1 MQKFDRA
8 LLVAANFRTDI
19 KQTEDS
25 IIELEELAKACNI
38 EPIDKVIQSIDQI
51 DPRYYIG
58 SGKVE
63 EIKKMIDI
71 LNIDMVI
78 FDDTLSPGQL
88 RNLEKVLDTIIIDRS
103 FLILQI
109 FAERAKTKQ
118 AMLEVALA
126 QKLYMLPRLV
136 GMGNSLSR
144 QGGGSFN
151 AKGPGETKLEL
162 DRRRLQ
168 VEISNLRKE
177 IEKIKQTRATSRQKR
192 LDNAIPIVALVG
204 YTNAGKS
211 SLMNYFA
218 DKWGTDKTEVFEKNM
233 LFATLDTKAKR
244 IKKDNQPPFILIDTV
259 GFISKLPPEL
269 IASFESTLADIQD
282 ADLILHIVD
291 GLNPSINQLELTK
304 SIIKQLGMEHTP
316 RLLVVTKKDLRF
328 SQPYIMEDYFYISS
342 KTGEGLDDLYQS
354 IQSHLYDSSRI
365 THLLIPFDQGAIYQ
379 QLKTET
385 TVIETSYLDNG
396 TYVKAVLTP
405 RNIEKLKQYIIQK
418 PN

>member
-1 MQKFDRA
+1 
-8 LLVAANFRTDI
+8 
-19 KQTEDS
+19 
-25 IIELEELAKACNI
+25 
-38 EPIDKVIQSIDQI
+38 
-51 DPRYYIG
+51 
-58 SGKVE
+58 
-63 EIKKMIDI
+63 
-71 LNIDMVI
+71 
-78 FDDTLSPGQL
+78 
-88 RNLEKVLDTIIIDRS
+88 NLEKVLDTIIIDRS

-177 IEKIKQTRATSRQKR
+177 IEKIKQTRTTSRQKR

-269 IASFESTLADIQD
+269 VASFESTLADIQD

-291 GLNPSINQLELTK
+291 GLNPS
-304 SIIKQLGMEHTP
+304 
-316 RLLVVTKKDLRF
+316 
-328 SQPYIMEDYFYISS
+328 
-342 KTGEGLDDLYQS
+342 
-354 IQSHLYDSSRI
+354 
-365 THLLIPFDQGAIYQ
+365 
-379 QLKTET
+379 
-385 TVIETSYLDNG
+385 
-396 TYVKAVLTP
+396 
-405 RNIEKLKQYIIQK
+405 
-418 PN
+418 

>member
-1 MQKFDRA
+1 MPLEHGETHMQKFDRA
-8 LLVAANFRTDI
+8 LLVAANFRTDL

-168 VEISNLRKE
+168 IEISNLRKE
-177 IEKIKQTRATSRQKR
+177 IEKIKSTRATSRQKR

-211 SLMNYFA
+211 
-218 DKWGTDKTEVFEKNM
+218 
-233 LFATLDTKAKR
+233 
-244 IKKDNQPPFILIDTV
+244 
-259 GFISKLPPEL
+259 
-269 IASFESTLADIQD
+269 
-282 ADLILHIVD
+282 
-291 GLNPSINQLELTK
+291 
-304 SIIKQLGMEHTP
+304 
-316 RLLVVTKKDLRF
+316 
-328 SQPYIMEDYFYISS
+328 
-342 KTGEGLDDLYQS
+342 
-354 IQSHLYDSSRI
+354 
-365 THLLIPFDQGAIYQ
+365 
-379 QLKTET
+379 
-385 TVIETSYLDNG
+385 
-396 TYVKAVLTP
+396 
-405 RNIEKLKQYIIQK
+405 
-418 PN
+418 

>member
-1 MQKFDRA
+1 
-8 LLVAANFRTDI
+8 
-19 KQTEDS
+19 
-25 IIELEELAKACNI
+25 
-38 EPIDKVIQSIDQI
+38 
-51 DPRYYIG
+51 
-58 SGKVE
+58 
-63 EIKKMIDI
+63 
-71 LNIDMVI
+71 
-78 FDDTLSPGQL
+78 
-88 RNLEKVLDTIIIDRS
+88 
-103 FLILQI
+103 
-109 FAERAKTKQ
+109 
-118 AMLEVALA
+118 
-126 QKLYMLPRLV
+126 
-136 GMGNSLSR
+136 
-144 QGGGSFN
+144 
-151 AKGPGETKLEL
+151 
-162 DRRRLQ
+162 
-168 VEISNLRKE
+168 
-177 IEKIKQTRATSRQKR
+177 
-192 LDNAIPIVALVG
+192 
-204 YTNAGKS
+204 
-211 SLMNYFA
+211 
-218 DKWGTDKTEVFEKNM
+218 EKNM

-385 TVIETSYLDNG
+385 AVIETSYLDNG

-405 RNIEKLKQYIIQK
+405 RNIEKLKQY
-418 PN
+418 